1 MTSDRSDGVVVRWT
15 YRDQPDRRLVFEP
28 TSRGEWTRIEQERDR
43 TASPR
48 AWRTV
53 GSDRVDSI
61 GFAGVPPEVLD

>member
-1 MTSDRSDGVVVRWT
+1 MTRDRSDGVVVWWT

-28 TSRGEWTRIEQERDR
+28 TSRGGWTRIEQARDR
-43 TASPR
+43 AASPR

-61 GFAGVPPEVLD
+61 GFEGVTPEVLE